1 MLYNSYEFIFLFLPI
16 TLIVFYQL
24 GKRNY
29 QKIALVWL
37 ILTSFFFY
45 ARWNPAYLIFLL
57 GSLAIN
63 YSLGVTINNKVQ
75 AILSKNLVINDRFF
89 LIIGI
94 IFNLGLLAYFKYA
107 NFFVDSI
114 NSLVGSNWTLKNL
127 IIPLGISFITF
138 EQIAYLVD
146 TYKGKIKDHN
156 PIHYCLFIGF
166 FPQLISGPIVRY
178 RELAPQL
185 KSSKV
190 FQFNYEDFSVGLT
203 IFSIGLF
210 KKVIIADNLSPHV
223 SLIYDAVTEGT
234 SLSFMEAW
242 IGILAHTLR
251 LYFDF
256 SGYSD
261 MAIGV
266 ARMFGIKLPLNFDSP
281 YKTTNIS
288 QFWSHWHMTLTRFF
302 RDYLY
307 LPLSR
312 WLKTWPLGKGQ
323 IAQQRATAINAFVG
337 LSITGLWHGAG
348 WNFLAWGGLHG
359 IYFILYQQWR
369 DFLKSKG
376 KNLKDSPWW
385 SQLIGW
391 FFTFFAWMFALV
403 LSRTENISQTLSMWS
418 SMLAFNGISLPS
430 SLENNLSFLKVL
442 GFEFSGLMPN
452 FIYNSI
458 YPSEVLQLLQLIM
471 ILLIIVLF
479 TPNTQQWMGQYKPA
493 VDYYAGRI
501 KGQWKANI
509 WKKLQWKP
517 SSIFAF
523 ISFFLLAISLFSL
536 NHEQPF
542 IYFQY

>member
-16 TLIVFYQL
+16 TLICFYQL
-24 GKRNY
+24 GKRSSE
-29 QKIALVWL
+29 KIALLWL
-37 ILTSFFFY
+37 ILASFFFY
-45 ARWNPAYLIFLL
+45 GRWNPNYLIFLL
-57 GSLAIN
+57 T
-63 YSLGVTINNKVQ
+63 SLGVNYGLGRMIYRRFRTVVANKF
-75 AILSKNLVINDRFF
+75 IFNDRFF
-89 LIIGI
+89 LTCGI
-94 IFNLGLLAYFKYA
+94 VFNLGLLAYFKYA
-107 NFFVDSI
+107 NFFIDSI
-114 NSLVGSNWTLKNL
+114 SGLVGSNWTLKNL
-127 IIPLGISFITF
+127 ILPLGISFITF

-146 TYKGKIKDHN
+146 TYKGKIKDHD
-156 PIHYCLFIGF
+156 PIHYCLFISF

-178 RELAPQL
+178 KELAPQL
-185 KSSKV
+185 KSSKI
-190 FQFNYEDFSVGLT
+190 FRFDYEYFSVGLT

-210 KKVIIADNLSPHV
+210 KKVIIADNLTPHV
-223 SLIYDAVTEGT
+223 SLIYGAVSQDV
-234 SLSFMEAW
+234 SLSFVEAW
-242 IGILAHTLR
+242 TGILAHTLR

-281 YKTTNIS
+281 YKTTSIS

-337 LSITGLWHGAG
+337 LSVTGLWHGAG
-348 WNFLAWGGLHG
+348 WNFLAWGALHG
-359 IYFILYQQWR
+359 IYFIVYHQWR

-376 KNLKDSPWW
+376 KNLKESAWW
-385 SQLIGW
+385 SHLISW
-391 FFTFFAWMFALV
+391 FLTFFAWMFALV
-403 LSRTENISQTLSMWS
+403 LTRTENIDQTSSMWR
-418 SMLAFNGISLPS
+418 SMLGFNGISLPT
-430 SLENNLSFLKVL
+430 SLENNFSFLTNF
-442 GFEFSGLMPN
+442 GFNFSGLMPN
-452 FIYNSI
+452 IYVN
-458 YPSEVLQLLQLIM
+458 PSEIIQLII

-501 KGQWKANI
+501 KGKWKANI
-509 WKKLQWKP
+509 WKRLQWQP
-517 SSIFAF
+517 SSVFAF
-523 ISFFLLAISLFSL
+523 ISSLLLIISLFSL
-536 NHEQPF
+536 YQEQPF

>member
-1 MLYNSYEFIFLFLPI
+1 MLYNSYEFVFLFLPI
-16 TLIVFYQL
+16 TLFIFYQL
-24 GKRNY
+24 GERGYK
-29 QKIALVWL
+29 KIALIWL
-37 ILTSFFFY
+37 VLASFFFY
-45 ARWNPAYLIFLL
+45 GRWNPTYLIFLL
-57 GSLAIN
+57 SSLAIN
-63 YSLGVTINNKVQ
+63 YSFGRIINNKFE
-75 AILSKNLVINDRFF
+75 ALIAKNIVINDRFF
-89 LIIGI
+89 LTLGI
-94 IFNLGLLAYFKYA
+94 VFNLGLLAYFKYA
-107 NFFVDSI
+107 NFFIESI
-114 NSLVGSNWTLKNL
+114 NGLVGSNWVLKNL

-146 TYKGKIKDHN
+146 TYKGKIKDHD
-156 PIHYCLFIGF
+156 PIHYCLFISF

-178 RELAPQL
+178 KEISPQL
-185 KSSKV
+185 KSSAI
-190 FQFNYEDFSVGLT
+190 FRFNYEDFSVGLT

-210 KKVIIADNLSPHV
+210 KKVIIADNLTSHV
-223 SLIYDAVTEGT
+223 SLIYGAISQDIN
-234 SLSFMEAW
+234 LSFVEAW
-242 IGILAHTLR
+242 TGILAHALR

-312 WLKTWPLGKGQ
+312 WLKKWPLGEGQ
-323 IAQQRATAINAFVG
+323 IAQQRATAMNAFIG

-359 IYFILYQQWR
+359 IYFVVYQQWR
-369 DFLKSKG
+369 DFLKSRG

-391 FFTFFAWMFALV
+391 FLTFLAWMFALV
-403 LSRTENISQTLSMWS
+403 LTRTETLSQTLSMWR
-418 SMLAFNGISLPS
+418 SMLGFNSISLPA
-430 SLENNLSFLKVL
+430 SLENSFSFLRSF
-442 GFEFSGLMPN
+442 GFEFTGLMPN
-452 FIYNSI
+452 VYAN
-458 YPSEVLQLLQLIM
+458 PSEITQLIT

-509 WKKLQWKP
+509 WKRLQWKQT
-517 SSIFAF
+517 SIFAF
-523 ISFFLLAISLFSL
+523 ISSLLLIISLFSL
-536 NHEQPF
+536 YKEQPF